1 LLSVPGIGILV
12 AIFFSLLPIE
22 DQNRF
27 YVISSDVDP
36 SARPYSDRSTCPHS
50 SERTKKHLR
59 IEPLHAG
66 FENASKYKFCIMKLD
81 IHLSACPSL
90 IGGQARILVR
100 GQKTKQ
106 KHLGIAPLPA
116 GFCECKQI
124 LVLCNELMRGPK
136 WDPSVCPHSDRRAS
150 PNSSKR
156 TKRTY
161 KD

>member
-1 LLSVPGIGILV
+1 MNQAFAHILIGAHACILLRG
-12 AIFFSLLPIE
+12 
-22 DQNRF
+22 Q
-27 YVISSDVDP
+27 
-36 SARPYSDRSTCPHS
+36 
-50 SERTKKHLR
+50 KKHLR

-136 WDPSVCPHSDRRAS
+136 CVP
-150 PNSSKR
+150 
-156 TKRTY
+156 TF
-161 KD
+161 